1 MIINELLTLLNR
13 NNNTKNYYIFDNG
26 KKGKH
31 IEMFF
36 IAERKTPLNDIFYTV
51 LVIDDCIQL
60 IFDHRKLLFIAEGF
74 KDKDNLRVKCGK
86 NRVCTRYI
94 NLFIK
99 NTLKEYLGSNI
110 KLIAIPFLDYCYNKE
125 PNKLIKMI

>member
-1 MIINELLTLLNR
+1 MTINELLTLLNKH
-13 NNNTKNYYIFDNG
+13 NNKDYYIFDSG
-26 KKGKH
+26 KKRKH

-36 IAERKTPLNDIFYTV
+36 IAKEKTPLNDIFYTI

-60 IFDHRKLLFIAEGF
+60 IFDHRKLLFIVEGF
-74 KDKDNLRVKCGK
+74 KDNDNLRVKCGK

-99 NTLKEYLGSNI
+99 NTLKHYLGSNI

-125 PNKLIKMI
+125 PNKLIDMI